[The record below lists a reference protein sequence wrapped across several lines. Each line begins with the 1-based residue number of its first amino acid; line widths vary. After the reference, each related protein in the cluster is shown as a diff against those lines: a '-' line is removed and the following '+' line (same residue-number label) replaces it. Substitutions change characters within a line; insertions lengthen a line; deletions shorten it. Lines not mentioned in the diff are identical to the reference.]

1 MNSQQL
7 LYINIGIVLFLVLYF
22 TIGRRK
28 GKDPVRLNLHQGL
41 EKNNKSGASGDFT
54 QLIVDKTKG
63 GQSPQPVAVVSEP
76 LIVAEE
82 PSPVKPEAT
91 GESDLALAR
100 DVSPSASVEEE
111 VVEVEASVALKNPN
125 LQSQFHGKIYFVYNG
140 HEWECHEVLGIA
152 CGSTLHVATEMY
164 QHLIKTSDPSTFEFY
179 EAAYRSILKRKSET
193 KI

>member
-1 MNSQQL
+1 VNSQQL
-7 LYINIGIVLFLVLYF
+7 LYINIGIVIFLVLYF

-28 GKDPVRLNLHQGL
+28 GKDPVRLNLHKGL
-41 EKNNKSGASGDFT
+41 EKNKKLDISGDFT

-63 GQSPQPVAVVSEP
+63 VQSTQSVVASESIHLKEESSPLRPVVS
-76 LIVAEE
+76 
-82 PSPVKPEAT
+82 

-100 DVSPSASVEEE
+100 DVSPLPSLAEEAIDVETE
-111 VVEVEASVALKNPN
+111 VDQKSLNF
-125 LQSQFHGKIYFVYNG
+125 QTQFQGKVYFVYNG
-140 HEWECHEVLGIA
+140 HEWECHEVLGIP